1 MRDDDKLTPVDIHQI
16 AVDVSEGKA
25 EPEDARRLM
34 QHFCDC
40 MVKGEKVPDV
50 LLEHFKNAFRAYL
63 NEGKSIEAALGI
75 TRKRGRPAGSTNPF
89 VDNTDLAYEIARR
102 RLSGASHQNALEQ
115 VEQIIG
121 VGQTAIGEAW
131 VRHKM
136 DVWIE
141 LRIERELEGRPWT
154 DEEITRLEA
163 IFLREIR

>member
-1 MRDDDKLTPVDIHQI
+1 MRDGDKLTPADIHRI
-16 AVDVSEGKA
+16 AGDISEGMA
-25 EPEDARRLM
+25 ESEDARRLM

-63 NEGKSIEAALGI
+63 HEGKSIEAALGI

-89 VDNTDLAYEIARR
+89 VDNTGLAYEIARS

-115 VEQIIG
+115 VERITG
-121 VGQTAIGEAW
+121 VGQTAIGAAW
-131 VRHKM
+131 ARHKM

-154 DEEITRLEA
+154 DEEIARLEVV
-163 IFLREIR
+163 FLRENR